1 LSTTLP
7 RSLALLLA
15 LAALAPAARAADQ
28 HVTINPELAGA
39 WLTPTGSWDGRA
51 VLFLHGFAD
60 DMDGAGDLT
69 KHTAEALAR
78 GGIASLRINFRGEGD
93 RKRTDIR
100 STLQTRVEDA
110 AAAYAFLLHQAGV
123 QAARLGVV
131 GWSLGTATE
140 IETLGTHPSWFKSGI
155 VWSSLAGDL
164 GQFALT
170 MPGAQQALKDGV
182 TTQDAGWKK
191 ITTYRNFYESFRGVD
206 LDALLAKYPGA
217 FLAIR
222 GSNDFLPN
230 RDAELVKAAPGQ
242 PVEAVLIGGADH
254 IFNVLAPSHP
264 HADHAV
270 SITVRWMERTL

>member
-1 LSTTLP
+1 VNTTLP
-7 RSLALLLA
+7 RRFALLLA
-15 LAALAPAARAADQ
+15 LAALAPTARAADRP
-28 HVTINPELAGA
+28 VAINPELSGA
-39 WLTPTGSWDGRA
+39 WMTPAGSWDGRA

-69 KHTAEALAR
+69 KHTAQALAR
-78 GGIASLRINFRGEGD
+78 AGIASLRINFRGEGD

-110 AAAYAFLLHQAGV
+110 AAAYAFLLRQPGV
-123 QAARLGVV
+123 QAAHLGVV

-140 IETLGTHPSWFKSGI
+140 IETLGAHPGWFRSGV

-206 LDALLAKYPGA
+206 LDALLARYPGA

-222 GSNDFLPN
+222 GSHDFLPN

-254 IFNVLAPSHP
+254 IFNVLDPSHP
-264 HADHAV
+264 LADRAI
-270 SITVRWMERTL
+270 SITVRWLERTL